1 MTQSPPPAGS
11 APAESAPAESASAS
25 PAQQLTDLLDTLPEA
40 DRKRLTAWLLG
51 RLGGTGRSLSAWQLS
66 LREQARLTGAPGRL
80 TGTLPA
86 GEDSQ
91 LVTIRLPAERHAAL
105 RDWCATHEFSMA
117 AVIRGLVERFL
128 EQQQRSSEI

>member
-1 MTQSPPPAGS
+1 MTESPSPAAPP
-11 APAESAPAESASAS
+11 S
-25 PAQQLTDLLDTLPEA
+25 PAQQLSDLLETLPEA

-51 RLGGTGRSLSAWQLS
+51 RLGGARRSLPWQLS
-66 LREQARLTGAPGRL
+66 LREHARLTGEPGRL
-80 TGTLPA
+80 TGALPA

-105 RDWCATHEFSMA
+105 RDWCTAHEFSMA

-128 EQQQRSSEI
+128 EQQQRATDG